1 MKTEKQMSKTLSHY
15 QFSPESQYLDRKSA
29 RKKPSELL
37 KHLIAFANADGGQLV
52 IGIEDEKQGNI
63 ITCFKDGKAYPIED
77 FRKIDREMRETPLD
91 LSFEEIPVVNHKGE
105 DDLILVISVELSSNR
120 VIAAPNDEV
129 YPRQG
134 DETVKLSYEQRTQL
148 SYDKGQRFFEYEVV
162 SDATLE
168 DIDDHLVQDFK
179 NRFDI
184 SDRSTE
190 EILKARRFLI
200 NGKLTK
206 AAILLFGKYPS
217 EFFPQARVRFQ
228 RFDGTDMGTGS
239 SFNVIKEVTFDDALP
254 TLIIKVRDF
263 IRTQLREFQYLDND
277 DQFQILPEYPEYPE
291 FAWFEGVV
299 NAVTHREY
307 SVYGDHIRVLMFDDR
322 LEIHS
327 PGKLPNIVTV
337 ENIKHERFSRNPR
350 IARTLTEFGWVREM
364 NEGVKRIYS
373 EMESAF
379 LHEPKYSEPGNKVV
393 LTLEN
398 NIVSRHLRTRDSLEK
413 QFSDFG
419 ELTADEQLIV
429 HYMYN
434 SGNKMTTAKAIE
446 LTGRSRSFV
455 GKLLHNLRDLEIITW
470 FGSSKNDRN
479 QYYLLV
485 DK

>member
-1 MKTEKQMSKTLSHY
+1 MENKRDLIQTLSHY
-15 QFSPESQYLDRKSA
+15 QFSQESQHLDRKSA
-29 RKKPSELL
+29 RKKPQELL

-52 IGIEDEKQGNI
+52 IGIEDDKQNNI
-63 ITCFKDGKAYPIED
+63 ITGFKDGRAYPIDE
-77 FRKIDREMRETPLD
+77 FKKIDREMRDTPLD
-91 LSFEEIPVVNHKGE
+91 LSFEEIPVRNHKGE
-105 DDLILVISVELSSNR
+105 DDVILVISVELSSNR

-129 YPRQG
+129 YLRQG

-148 SYDKGQRFFEYEVV
+148 SYDKGQRFFEDEVV
-162 SDATLE
+162 ADATLE
-168 DIDDHLVQDFK
+168 DIDDSLVQDFK

-190 EILKARRFLI
+190 EILKARRFLV

-217 EFFPQARVRFQ
+217 AFFPQARVRFQ

-254 TLIIKVRDF
+254 TLIIKARDF
-263 IRTQLREFQYLDND
+263 IRTQLREFQYLDDNG
-277 DQFQILPEYPEYPE
+277 QFQILPEYPE

-299 NAVTHREY
+299 NAVTHRDY

-337 ENIKHERFSRNPR
+337 DNIKHERFSRNPR

-379 LHEPKYSEPGNKVV
+379 LHEPKYSEPGNKVI

-398 NIVSRHLRTRDSLEK
+398 NIVSRHLRTQDSLEK
-413 QFSDFG
+413 HFSDF
-419 ELTADEQLIV
+419 ENLNADEQAIV

-434 SGNKMTTAKAIE
+434 SGEKMTTARAIE
-446 LTGRSRSFV
+446 LTGRSRRHI
-455 GKLLHNLRDLEIITW
+455 GKVLKKMAEQGILKWYGN
-470 FGSSKNDRN
+470 SKNDKN
-479 QYYLLV
+479 QYYILAL
-485 DK
+485 K

>member
-1 MKTEKQMSKTLSHY
+1 MEQNMSYWQTAK
-15 QFSPESQYLDRKSA
+15 ESQYLDRKSA

-52 IGIEDEKQGNI
+52 IGIEDDKQDNI
-63 ITCFKDGKAYPIED
+63 ITGFKDGKAYPIEE
-77 FRKIDREMRETPLD
+77 FKKIDREMRETPLD
-91 LSFEEIPVVNHKGE
+91 LSFEEIPVVNFKGE
-105 DDLILVISVELSSNR
+105 DDFILIISVELSSNR
-120 VIAAPNDEV
+120 VIAAPNDDV
-129 YPRQG
+129 YLRQG
-134 DETVKLSYEQRTQL
+134 DETVKLSYEQRNQL
-148 SYDKGQRFFEYEVV
+148 SYDKGQRFFEDEIVP
-162 SDATLE
+162 DASLE
-168 DIDDHLVQDFK
+168 DIDVSLVQDFK

-184 SDRSTE
+184 SKRSVE

-200 NGKLTK
+200 NGELTK

-217 EFFPQARVRFQ
+217 AFFPQARVRFQ

-277 DQFQILPEYPEYPE
+277 GQFQILPEYPE
-291 FAWFEGVV
+291 FAWFEGIV
-299 NAVTHREY
+299 NAVTHRDY
-307 SVYGDHIRVLMFDDR
+307 SVSGDHIRVLMFDDR

-379 LHEPKYSEPGNKVV
+379 LHEPKYSEPGNKVC

-398 NIVSRHLRTRDSLEK
+398 NIISRHLRTRDSLEK
-413 QFSDFG
+413 QFTDFG

-434 SGNKMTTAKAIE
+434 SGEKMTTAKAIE
-446 LTGRSRSFV
+446 LTGRSRKFIV
-455 GKLLHNLRDLEIITW
+455 KTMKKLQELGMVDWYGAN
-470 FGSSKNDRN
+470 KNDRN
-479 QYYLLV
+479 QYYTLT
-485 DK
+485 KN